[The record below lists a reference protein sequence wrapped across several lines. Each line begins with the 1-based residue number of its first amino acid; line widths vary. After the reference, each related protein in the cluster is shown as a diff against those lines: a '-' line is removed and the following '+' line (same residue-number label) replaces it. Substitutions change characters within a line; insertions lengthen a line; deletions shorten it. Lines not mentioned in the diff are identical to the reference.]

1 MPPSDNSETVVEG
14 QAAVSAR
21 SEKNTKQNLIGI
33 KVGGR
38 YLIERKLAEGGMGA
52 VYLARDKPELHS
64 RPVVVKVLLEKSLKN
79 QWMVAKFQQEIESLT
94 RLDDPGVVGIF
105 DAGVLDDG
113 TPYLVLQYVDGF
125 TLRLALKPGGMDFEQ
140 TALIMKQV
148 CRSVTA
154 AHEAGILHRDLKPEN
169 ILLQTAQGQ
178 RVRIID
184 FGVAKVR
191 DSVSAANT
199 ATGLAPGTVSYMS
212 PEQLSARP
220 LTPASDI
227 YALGMIAYEML
238 TGRRPFNPDSPFQ
251 MLDEQRTGVRLKLED
266 LRPNLPAAAAAV
278 IMKALAFDPGQR
290 FQRARDFGDQLAAA
304 LTGSEGEG
312 TRLKEQSSTTVVN
325 EARQTIDQVPKL
337 ETAHVLL
344 MDLVG
349 YSTLLIDEQSQRLQ
363 QLQEIV
369 RNTEEIKSVVGTEDL
384 LRLPTGDGMALVFFR
399 DPEAATRCAVE
410 VGRALRA
417 HPEICL
423 RMGVHTGPVYRLAD
437 INANMN
443 VAGGGINMAQR
454 VMDCGDAGHI
464 IVSQRVADD
473 LIQLSRWAPA
483 LHDLGETEVK
493 HGVRIHVYNLFADD
507 FGNPE
512 VPTKFRVKSVRK
524 IPVRSSAAMIVGA
537 ALLVALFWLGYT
549 KLRFPSVTT
558 QGNVPAA
565 VTTAAVPE
573 HSFSYSMVVQKYRNG
588 KPYQKPYTIPGEINF
603 EPDDRV
609 QLLFTAG
616 ERGYLYL
623 INKGPELRGPENCM
637 ILFPDNGKSA
647 LIEAQQTVQVP
658 SPSQNPAYDW
668 IGFDKEQGTEQLWMI
683 WSTKPVP
690 LFEDVKKWSNAKDL
704 GEIKDATK
712 EGQVREFLNVH
723 EADSAQGKRDSEGT
737 RTTVAAQGELL
748 TYRINLQHH

>member
-1 MPPSDNSETVVEG
+1 
-14 QAAVSAR
+14 
-21 SEKNTKQNLIGI
+21 
-33 KVGGR
+33 
-38 YLIERKLAEGGMGA
+38 
-52 VYLARDKPELHS
+52 
-64 RPVVVKVLLEKSLKN
+64 
-79 QWMVAKFQQEIESLT
+79 MVAKFQQEIESLT

-105 DAGVLDDG
+105 DAGVLNDG

-169 ILLQTAQGQ
+169 ILLQQTAEGQ
-178 RVRIID
+178 RVKIID

-191 DSVSAANT
+191 DSVSSVNT
-199 ATGLAPGTVSYMS
+199 ATGLAPGTVGYMS
-212 PEQLSARP
+212 PEQLSAKP

-251 MLDEQRTGVRLKLED
+251 LLDEQRTGVRLKLED
-266 LRPNLPAAAAAV
+266 LRPNLPAAAATV

-290 FQRARDFGDQLAAA
+290 FQRARDFGDQLTAA

-312 TRLKEQSSTTVVN
+312 TRLKLQSSDTVVS
-325 EARQTIDQVPKL
+325 EAGQQTIDQVPKL

-349 YSTLLIDEQSQRLQ
+349 YSTLLIDHQSQRLQ

-369 RNTEEIKSVVGTEDL
+369 RNTEEIKSVVRTEEL

-410 VGRALRA
+410 ISRALRA
-417 HPEICL
+417 QPEICL

-454 VMDCGDAGHI
+454 VMDCGDVGHI
-464 IVSQRVADD
+464 LVSQRVADD

-483 LHDLGETEVK
+483 FHDLGEAEVK

-512 VPTKFRVKSVRK
+512 VPARFRVKSSRK
-524 IPVRSSAAMIVGA
+524 IPVRSSAAMIIGA
-537 ALLVALFWLGYT
+537 AFLVALLWFGYT
-549 KLRFPSVTT
+549 KLRFRSGTT
-558 QGNVPAA
+558 QDNVSAA
-565 VTTAAVPE
+565 VTTEAVPE
-573 HSFSYSMVVQKYRNG
+573 HGFSYSMVVQKYRNG

-609 QLLFTAG
+609 QLLFTAA
-616 ERGYLYL
+616 EQGYLYL

-658 SPSQNPAYDW
+658 SPSQNPADDW
-668 IGFDKEQGTEQLWMI
+668 IAFDKEQGTEQLWMI

-690 LFEDVKKWSNAKDL
+690 LFETVKKWSNSKDF
-704 GEIKDATK
+704 GEIKDAA
-712 EGQVREFLNVH
+712 EERQVREFLSAH
-723 EADSAQGKRDSEGT
+723 EADSAPAKRDSQT
-737 RTTVAAQGELL
+737 STTVAAHGELL